1 MHPMPLHD
9 HHHNV
14 SLDADDKYDAA
25 SNEKIESKEHKE
37 AELRTGERGCTFSQ
51 SCPLSPRHINNI
63 K

>member
-37 AELRTGERGCTFSQ
+37 AELRTEERLHLLTIL
-51 SCPLSPRHINNI
+51 PT
-63 K
+63 